1 MVRLEI
7 MKRFGYYLT
16 ESGEHDAEYVPY
28 FIKSKYPELI
38 ERFNIPLDEYPRRCI
53 NQINRW
59 ESMRKDLVENTKIE
73 HRLTHEYA
81 ANIIKALAT
90 DTHYE
95 IAGNVII
102 NNGMIT
108 NLPSNACVE
117 VPCLVNGYGIHP
129 CFVGDLPEQCA
140 ALNRTNINVQN
151 LTIEAALTLKKE
163 YVYHAAL
170 LDPHTSAELSI
181 DDIISLCDDLFEAHK
196 DWLPEY
202 K

>member
-1 MVRLEI
+1 
-7 MKRFGYYLT
+7 
-16 ESGEHDAEYVPY
+16 
-28 FIKSKYPELI
+28 
-38 ERFNIPLDEYPRRCI
+38 
-53 NQINRW
+53 
-59 ESMRKDLVENTKIE
+59 
-73 HRLTHEYA
+73 
-81 ANIIKALAT
+81 
-90 DTHYE
+90 
-95 IAGNVII
+95 
-102 NNGMIT
+102 
-108 NLPSNACVE
+108 
-117 VPCLVNGYGIHP
+117 LVNGYGIHP